1 MDAWSCGIIL
11 YMLLNGGTHPFY
23 NKDDTKYDFIKKI
36 LSPYVDIPSNMTPL
50 AKDLCFKLINANPID
65 RYNVS

>member
-1 MDAWSCGIIL
+1 
-11 YMLLNGGTHPFY
+11 MLLNGGVHPFY

-36 LSPYVDIPSNMTPL
+36 LNPSIDIPLNISPL
-50 AKDLCFKLINANPID
+50 AKDLFFKLINVNPID